1 MPYNPN
7 IHNRKSIRLKNY
19 DYGKEG
25 LYFITIN
32 CAKRQR
38 LFGEV
43 NDQKMNLN
51 ESGLVAKRCW
61 LEIPSHYPN
70 VCLHEF
76 VIMPDHLHG
85 IIEITFNNN
94 PNGNESSFRS
104 PSKTIGSIIRGFK
117 IGVTKWMRQNT
128 TIQEVWQRNYY
139 EHIIRSSGDYE
150 RIAKYV
156 NENPMNFI
164 TSVRF

>member
-32 CAKRQR
+32 CAKRR
-38 LFGEV
+38 SLFGKVIE
-43 NDQKMNLN
+43 QKMHLN
-51 ESGLVAKRCW
+51 ESGLEAERCW

-76 VIMPDHLHG
+76 VIMPDHIHG
-85 IIEITFNNN
+85 IIEITSNNN
-94 PNGNESSFRS
+94 PNGNESTFRS

-117 IGVTKWMRQNT
+117 IGVTKWMRKNT
-128 TIQEVWQRNYY
+128 IIHDVWHRNYY
-139 EHIIRSSGDYE
+139 EHVIRSSGDYE

-164 TSVRF
+164 G

>member
-7 IHNRKSIRLKNY
+7 IHKRKSIRLKNY
-19 DYGKEG
+19 DYGREG

-32 CAKRQR
+32 CAKRQC

-43 NDQKMNLN
+43 KDQKMHLN
-51 ESGLVAKRCW
+51 ESGLEAERCW
-61 LEIPSHYPN
+61 LEIPFHYPN

-76 VIMPDHLHG
+76 ILMPDHMHG
-85 IIEITFNNN
+85 IIEITSNNN
-94 PNGNESSFRS
+94 PNGKESTFRS

-128 TIQEVWQRNYY
+128 SVQEVWQRNFY
-139 EHIIRSSGDYE
+139 EHIIRSSADYK

-156 NENPMNFI
+156 IENPLKK
-164 TSVRF
+164 

>member
-1 MPYNPN
+1 
-7 IHNRKSIRLKNY
+7 
-19 DYGKEG
+19 
-25 LYFITIN
+25 
-32 CAKRQR
+32 
-38 LFGEV
+38 
-43 NDQKMNLN
+43 MNLN
-51 ESGLVAKRCW
+51 DSGLEAERCW

-76 VIMPDHLHG
+76 VIMPDHMHG
-85 IIEITFNNN
+85 IIEITSNNN